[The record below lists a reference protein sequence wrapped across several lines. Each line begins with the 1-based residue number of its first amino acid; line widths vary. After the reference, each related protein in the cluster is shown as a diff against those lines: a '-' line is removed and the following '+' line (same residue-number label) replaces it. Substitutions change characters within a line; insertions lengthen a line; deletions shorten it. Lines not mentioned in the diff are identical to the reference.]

1 MCARVP
7 SRFSRVWNCD
17 LMDCSPSG
25 SAVHGI
31 LQARILEWVAAPSS
45 RGSSQP
51 RDRTHVSSKL
61 HWKVDSLP
69 LTSLV
74 AQLVK
79 SPPAT
84 QKTRFD
90 SWVGKIHWRKDRL
103 PTPVFL
109 GFPGGSAGKESSC
122 NMGDLGSIPRLG
134 RSPGE
139 GNSYWLLCF
148 GLENSM
154 DSIVH
159 GVAKSQTGLS
169 DFHFTS
175 QHHLRSCSWVV
186 FHACMC
192 HIFIRPPF
200 RGHLSCFHVLAVI
213 NSTPMNIW
221 VHVSFR
227 IIVL

>member
-1 MCARVP
+1 
-7 SRFSRVWNCD
+7 
-17 LMDCSPSG
+17 MDCSPSG

-90 SWVGKIHWRKDRL
+90 SWVGKIHWRNDRL

-139 GNSYWLLCF
+139 GNSY
-148 GLENSM
+148 
-154 DSIVH
+154 
-159 GVAKSQTGLS
+159 
-169 DFHFTS
+169 
-175 QHHLRSCSWVV
+175 
-186 FHACMC
+186 
-192 HIFIRPPF
+192 
-200 RGHLSCFHVLAVI
+200 
-213 NSTPMNIW
+213 
-221 VHVSFR
+221 
-227 IIVL
+227 